1 MITSILKFFIS
12 FFSASI
18 MLMGC
23 IGSHVSKEIYL
34 YDSATVVRSTDYK
47 ILGKGK
53 GQDSAFYLLGMFPV
67 TKAPNVELAM
77 SQILEKY
84 PTGKTLINI
93 KIQREDKAYFPLGL
107 VTAVNVTADVVG
119 QPEVTETTTT
129 GTGTGAKGNK

>member
-1 MITSILKFFIS
+1 M
-12 FFSASI
+12 A
-18 MLMGC
+18 MGC
-23 IGSHVSKEIYL
+23 IGSHVPKEIHL
-34 YDSATVVRSTDYK
+34 FDSATVVRSTEYK

-107 VTAVNVTADVVG
+107 VTVVNVTADVVG
-119 QPEVTETTTT
+119 QPEEEESP
-129 GTGTGAKGNK
+129 GTKGTK

>member
-1 MITSILKFFIS
+1 MILNKITLVCIS
-12 FFSASI
+12 LGTLSLFS
-18 MLMGC
+18 C
-23 IGSHVSKEIYL
+23 IGSHVPKEIHL

-47 ILGKGK
+47 ILGKGT

-77 SQILEKY
+77 SQILEKF

-107 VTAVNVTADVVG
+107 VTVVNVTADVVG
-119 QPEVTETTTT
+119 QQEELNQTPQKE
-129 GTGTGAKGNK
+129 NK

>member
-1 MITSILKFFIS
+1 MNLNPSKIVYVAL
-12 FFSASI
+12 SI
-18 MLMGC
+18 MSGIGC
-23 IGSHVSKEIYL
+23 IGSHVPKDIHL
-34 YDSATVVRSTDYK
+34 YDGATVVRSTDYK
-47 ILGKGK
+47 ILGKGT

-107 VTAVNVTADVVG
+107 VTVVNVTADVVG
-119 QPEVTETTTT
+119 QQEEPTPTNTK
-129 GTGTGAKGNK
+129 ANK

>member
-1 MITSILKFFIS
+1 MKTTILKIFIS
-12 FFSASI
+12 FLSATI
-18 MLMGC
+18 MAMGC
-23 IGSHVSKEIYL
+23 IGSHVPKDIYL

-47 ILGKGK
+47 ILGKGT

-93 KIQREDKAYFPLGL
+93 QIQREDKAYFPLGL
-107 VTAVNVTADVVG
+107 VTVVNVTADVVG
-119 QPEVTETTTT
+119 QEETPTP
-129 GTGTGAKGNK
+129 KGDK

>member
-1 MITSILKFFIS
+1 MKTSIFNFFIS
-12 FFSASI
+12 FLSASI
-18 MLMGC
+18 MAMDC
-23 IGSHVSKEIYL
+23 IGSHVSKDIYL
-34 YDSATVVRSTDYK
+34 FDSATVVRSTDYK

-107 VTAVNVTADVVG
+107 VTVVNVTADVVG
-119 QPEVTETTTT
+119 QQEETENPN
-129 GTGTGAKGNK
+129 AKGNK

>member
-1 MITSILKFFIS
+1 MKTSILKIFIS
-12 FFSASI
+12 FASALI
-18 MLMGC
+18 MAMGC
-23 IGSHVSKEIYL
+23 IGSHVPKEIHL
-34 YDSATVVRSTDYK
+34 FDSATVVRSTEYK

-107 VTAVNVTADVVG
+107 VTIVNVTADVVG
-119 QPEVTETTTT
+119 QPEEAESS
-129 GTGTGAKGNK
+129 GTKGTK

>member
-1 MITSILKFFIS
+1 MKTSIFNFFIS
-12 FFSASI
+12 FLSASI
-18 MLMGC
+18 MAMGC
-23 IGSHVSKEIYL
+23 IGSHVSKDIYL
-34 YDSATVVRSTDYK
+34 FDSATVVRSTDYK

-107 VTAVNVTADVVG
+107 VTVVNVTADVVG
-119 QPEVTETTTT
+119 QQEETENPN
-129 GTGTGAKGNK
+129 AKGNK

>member
-1 MITSILKFFIS
+1 MKTSIFKILIGFIS
-12 FFSASI
+12 AGV
-18 MLMGC
+18 MGMGC

-84 PTGKTLINI
+84 PTGKTLINV

-107 VTAVNVTADVVG
+107 VTVVNVTADVVG
-119 QPEVTETTTT
+119 QPEETESTTA
-129 GTGTGAKGNK
+129 GTKGTK

>member
-1 MITSILKFFIS
+1 MKISILKIFIS
-12 FFSASI
+12 FMSALI
-18 MLMGC
+18 MAMGC
-23 IGSHVSKEIYL
+23 IGSHVPKEIHL
-34 YDSATVVRSTDYK
+34 FDSATVVRSTEYK

-107 VTAVNVTADVVG
+107 VTVVNVTADVVG
-119 QPEVTETTTT
+119 QPEEADAA
-129 GTGTGAKGNK
+129 GTKGTK

>member
-1 MITSILKFFIS
+1 M
-12 FFSASI
+12 A
-18 MLMGC
+18 MGC
-23 IGSHVSKEIYL
+23 IGSHIPKDIYL
-34 YDSATVVRSTDYK
+34 FDSATVVRSTDYK

-93 KIQREDKAYFPLGL
+93 KIQREDKPYFPLGL
-107 VTAVNVTADVVG
+107 VTVVNVTADVVG
-119 QPEVTETTTT
+119 QVEEAEA
-129 GTGTGAKGNK
+129 TGAKGKK

>member
-1 MITSILKFFIS
+1 MKTTILKILMGIL
-12 FFSASI
+12 SATI
-18 MLMGC
+18 MAMGC
-23 IGSHVSKEIYL
+23 IGSHVPKDIYL

-84 PTGKTLINI
+84 PNGKTLINI

-119 QPEVTETTTT
+119 QPEETIVP
-129 GTGTGAKGNK
+129 KGNK

>member
-1 MITSILKFFIS
+1 MKTSILKIFIS
-12 FFSASI
+12 FMSALI
-18 MLMGC
+18 MAMGC
-23 IGSHVSKEIYL
+23 IGSHVPKEIHL
-34 YDSATVVRSTDYK
+34 FDSATVVRSTEYK

-107 VTAVNVTADVVG
+107 VTVVNVTADVVG
-119 QPEVTETTTT
+119 QPEEAEIP
-129 GTGTGAKGNK
+129 GTKGTK

>member
-1 MITSILKFFIS
+1 MKYFQRITFLWLPILLIGL
-12 FFSASI
+12 I
-18 MLMGC
+18 NC
-23 IGSHVSKEIYL
+23 IGSRVPKEIHL
-34 YDSATVVRSTDYK
+34 FDSATVVRSTDFK
-47 ILGKGK
+47 VIGKGT

-107 VTAVNVTADVVG
+107 VSVVNVTADVVG
-119 QPEVTETTTT
+119 EAEQSPQPTT
-129 GTGTGAKGNK
+129 KEKK